1 MGKSTSQAIGGD
13 FPAGMM
19 HGAKPGKQWRRMK
32 DENNRNNRGEFSP
45 SFLGPW
51 SIEYILLILGVTLR
65 RAILDIEPNVDD
77 MPTDLTNGSNHVAPF
92 DQKVNSIDEWLDH
105 QPSLCNNDEQTNTNV
120 QSSIKFSKKSG
131 HAVGMEMNTF
141 VDGLKGISTKADV
154 YQLTRSGPKQSAKQS
169 DTTLRRSSLEA
180 VESLHTIIQHLIR
193 QSKVLKFEPPESQ
206 LSWRLCKEI
215 LHQTNVEDCGIFVI
229 KLAEYIFEN
238 KIKHTPK
245 KFDTNVAH
253 HNMAVQLYKFT
264 IEKPDLQMEGSRL
277 CSSNMN

>member
-77 MPTDLTNGSNHVAPF
+77 MPTDLTNGSNHIEPF

-120 QSSIKFSKKSG
+120 QSSI
-131 HAVGMEMNTF
+131 N
-141 VDGLKGISTKADV
+141 
-154 YQLTRSGPKQSAKQS
+154 
-169 DTTLRRSSLEA
+169 
-180 VESLHTIIQHLIR
+180 
-193 QSKVLKFEPPESQ
+193 
-206 LSWRLCKEI
+206 
-215 LHQTNVEDCGIFVI
+215 EDCGIFVI

-245 KFDTNVAH
+245 KFDTNVAR